1 MKDADILF
9 HHAAEKYNSS
19 KTTPDK
25 VMQVNVIA
33 TERLFHAAVNA
44 KLNRVVFT
52 SSLYAYGSLG
62 PESMCETD
70 LASPTTLYGSSK
82 LMGWSLIS

>member
-1 MKDADILF
+1 
-9 HHAAEKYNSS
+9 
-19 KTTPDK
+19 
-25 VMQVNVIA
+25 MQVNVIA